1 MSLYILMTRLTV
13 DQLADPRGRRAAGR
27 EWLKHVE
34 RACPEVKFIAHYA
47 LLGRYDFMDIYEAP
61 NDEIAHKVSL
71 ISRSTGAVT
80 AESWPAVAYP
90 RFLKISR
97 EVAAEIAKQEE

>member
-13 DQLADPRGRRAAGR
+13 DCLADPRGRKTAGR

-34 RACPEVKFIAHYA
+34 RVCPEVKFLAHYA
-47 LLGRYDFMDIYEAP
+47 LLGQFDFMDIYEAP
-61 NDEIAHKVSL
+61 NDEVAHKVSL

-80 AESWPAVAYP
+80 AESWPAVPYH
-90 RFLKISR
+90 RFLELSG
-97 EVAAEIAKQEE
+97 EVEAEIAGHD